1 MVQFTSYFSS
11 YKWPYYVNGK
21 TIETSLELNNLI
33 TSNLTFS
40 LASEMKDFVEQKT
53 NAFITLGLAD
63 GTLILY
69 FNFHWP
75 SKGCNIFWNYIIEI
89 TFIYDGITNY
99 YICV

>member
-1 MVQFTSYFSS
+1 MVQFASYFSL

-69 FNFHWP
+69 FN
-75 SKGCNIFWNYIIEI
+75 IFWNYKIEI